1 MSKVESD
8 FRKVMSCHV
17 MLSFLAKP
25 MKTILDLKSSSDL
38 VLAKVS
44 TC

>member
-8 FRKVMSCHV
+8 FRKVIYV

-25 MKTILDLKSSSDL
+25 MKTILDLKSISDL